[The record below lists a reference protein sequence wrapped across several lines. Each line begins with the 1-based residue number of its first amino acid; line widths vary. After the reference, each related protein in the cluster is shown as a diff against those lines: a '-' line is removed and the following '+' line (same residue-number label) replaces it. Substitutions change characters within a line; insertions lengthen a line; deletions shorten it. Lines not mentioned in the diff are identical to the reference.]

1 MEKAERFVFLNIFF
15 LQIYHGKIIFTSTL
29 EIMKHLLNLAD

>member
-1 MEKAERFVFLNIFF
+1 MEKAECFVFLNIFF
-15 LQIYHGKIIFTSTL
+15 QIYHGKIIFTSTL